1 MAQDDFLKIIGI
13 ISVSMFVIYM
23 LLQLFHPSASIK
35 EGLTNKSNT
44 SESAENYA
52 AGIKAEVVKMQD
64 QLLISKYRKDYE
76 NAILNLDDYFG
87 YLMLQQVMNMKPS
100 SEPKT
105 NMENIN
111 ALNAIKNAR
120 DSLDVAM
127 KFLDAQ

>member
-1 MAQDDFLKIIGI
+1 MVQDDFLKIIGI

-35 EGLTNKSNT
+35 EGLTNKSNA